1 LPEGPIFVGPP
12 TEGAPLAPGTTAP
25 DEFEP
30 KERMMR
36 RLSRVLLTGA
46 LLVTVAAPA
55 FGQQANASWQHMWYW
70 GGQGGVFLYKDAA
83 GTQTAADFGGHWL
96 ITGTHSALFLG
107 IDRLAFSGTPAV
119 QISAADPASIAT
131 FSAGQRLQA
140 MLLAMP
146 ATGAV
151 QVYGGIGVAI
161 EQITDAQPATGST
174 ATQSEIDAVA
184 SKAYPIFSGG
194 FQMQIGS
201 RWALFGTY
209 QYMPSADG
217 FLITSEQHAITGGL
231 RFALTGSHEDV
242 LGRQ

>member
-1 LPEGPIFVGPP
+1 
-12 TEGAPLAPGTTAP
+12 
-25 DEFEP
+25 
-30 KERMMR
+30 MR
-36 RLSRVLLTGA
+36 RLSGVLLTGA
-46 LLVTVAAPA
+46 LLATAAAPA
-55 FGQQANASWQHMWYW
+55 FGQQADASWQHKWYW
-70 GGQGGVFLYKDAA
+70 GGQGGVFLYKDAS

-107 IDRLAFSGTPAV
+107 IDRLAFSGTPTV

-140 MLLAMP
+140 MLLVIP
-146 ATGAV
+146 TNDPL

-194 FQMQIGS
+194 FQLRFAD
-201 RWALFGTY
+201 RWAIFGTY

-231 RFALTGSHEDV
+231 RFALTGSHEDIV
-242 LGRQ
+242 GNQ